1 MQKESTK
8 SGMGCFFST
17 NFLVLTAHPQQRN
30 SNTGSKI
37 SLPGSPDSL
46 TRQKGIWTGSLETAA
61 STSVCIS
68 QAHRER
74 NCSAWYSCRIPGIHE
89 YCKNQIWVQKNQ
101 QEKTARESK
110 KTKHTRES
118 TNKRGKIKQYNLIIC
133 KQEFQKKKNKEI
145 IEKLEETAPD

>member
-17 NFLVLTAHPQQRN
+17 NFLVLYAHPQQRD

-46 TRQKGIWTGSLETAA
+46 TRQKGIRTGSLETAA

-101 QEKTARESK
+101 QEKTARSPK
-110 KTKHTRES
+110 KQNTQGSPPTREGKSSS
-118 TNKRGKIKQYNLIIC
+118 TTSLYANRNSKRKRIRRS
-133 KQEFQKKKNKEI
+133 
-145 IEKLEETAPD
+145 